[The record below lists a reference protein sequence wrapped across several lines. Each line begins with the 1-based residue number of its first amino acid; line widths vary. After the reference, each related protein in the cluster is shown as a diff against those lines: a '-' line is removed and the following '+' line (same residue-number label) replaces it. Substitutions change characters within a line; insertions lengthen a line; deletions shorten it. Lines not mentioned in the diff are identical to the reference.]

1 VGACL
6 PLAIVVGVLA
16 PGEVV
21 VVAVVAGVGAG
32 RRLGRGRGELAG
44 DCVGAGAAVAVPGA
58 T

>member
-21 VVAVVAGVGAG
+21 VVAVVAAWVPAG
-32 RRLGRGRGELAG
+32 DWAEAGGELAG
-44 DCVGAGAAVAVPGA
+44 DCVGAGAAVVPGA